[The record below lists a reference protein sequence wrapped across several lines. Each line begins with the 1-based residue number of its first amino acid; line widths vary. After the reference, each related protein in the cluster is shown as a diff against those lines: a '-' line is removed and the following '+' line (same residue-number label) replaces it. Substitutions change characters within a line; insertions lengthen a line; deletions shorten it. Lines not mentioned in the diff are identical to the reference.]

1 MDKDLLT
8 RESPLMAVTRRLREL
23 WDRRRSPAGELA
35 ELPDGFDWRE
45 YLARYPDLSA
55 SGVDS
60 EAKAAGHWRRHG
72 AAEGRWGG
80 AASYPTRDTLA
91 CPSVHSLYLR
101 ATGTLVC
108 WDDAGNDTV
117 LQAFDR
123 SVHYGRDVY
132 LGPVF
137 DRIRRAL
144 WEGRMPF
151 PEVCQQ
157 CLVLRSRTPHSS
169 YHRDR
174 AVVEIF
180 QVEPSFRCTLDCP
193 GCVPLAVRKQAPP
206 QNLPLGVLEKIVADF
221 RESGITVKAF
231 DFQGH
236 GEPLLHPGLW
246 DQTRLV
252 KAAYPESFVTVTTNA
267 HGKVGDD
274 ALDSG
279 IDEVVCAIDGVDQE
293 SFAPYR
299 VHGRFDLAYRFMS
312 DFGRL
317 SKERGRPVHT
327 VWKYVLFEHN
337 ADPEQLVRAQHL
349 AHEGRIDEIV
359 FVFTRNGPR
368 ATRVER
374 PEDVPRVGYEDL
386 KISFRYHEPVLDD
399 LRHRL
404 ADARAALATGE
415 PEERARAA
423 ELAGSVEHNLERFF
437 PAGVPEGDPHREL
450 VDGIAELRATDGF
463 EPAAARRLR
472 LSVGS

>member
-1 MDKDLLT
+1 LLKSCV
-8 RESPLMAVTRRLREL
+8 R
-23 WDRRRSPAGELA
+23 
-35 ELPDGFDWRE
+35 
-45 YLARYPDLSA
+45 
-55 SGVDS
+55 
-60 EAKAAGHWRRHG
+60 
-72 AAEGRWGG
+72 
-80 AASYPTRDTLA
+80 
-91 CPSVHSLYLR
+91 CP
-101 ATGTLVC
+101 
-108 WDDAGNDTV
+108 
-117 LQAFDR
+117 
-123 SVHYGRDVY
+123 
-132 LGPVF
+132 
-137 DRIRRAL
+137 
-144 WEGRMPF
+144 
-151 PEVCQQ
+151 
-157 CLVLRSRTPHSS
+157 
-169 YHRDR
+169 
-174 AVVEIF
+174 
-180 QVEPSFRCTLDCP
+180 LDCP

-206 QNLPLGVLEKIVADF
+206 QNLRTEILEKIVADF

-246 DQTRLV
+246 DQTRRV

-337 ADPEQLVRAQHL
+337 ADPGQLVRAQHL

-374 PEDVPRVGYEDL
+374 PEDVPRVGYDHL

-472 LSVGS
+472 LSVGG